1 MMEKGRI
8 SPLQLSYIMH
18 PYILATL
25 VLSAP
30 AISMVTAGRDMW
42 ATPILAGVFACLIV
56 VLMYA
61 LHLRYPNETFIEYI
75 ESILGRYLGKSLAL
89 IYVVSIIYT
98 NAMVLRQYGEFIAT
112 TFLIQTPMIVIV
124 TCMMMV
130 CAYALY
136 MGIEAWTRAAQLLIP
151 IALAIILVMLIIMT
165 PDMSLK
171 EMYPIMEYGPFPLLR
186 GSILPASW
194 FSQYFIISTFL
205 PYVTKKSGEKLKWS
219 LISVASVT
227 ITMVLINLSILFM
240 FGNLS
245 KAFNYPFLVAVRY
258 ISLSDF
264 LEHIEALLMATWLI
278 GIFIKVTVNFYG
290 SVLWT
295 AQWLKL
301 PNYRTIIAP
310 IGLLVILVS
319 IWCAPN
325 YQMLRV
331 ILNSSV
337 PVYTFLM
344 QLLVPALLL
353 LIAILKRRKR
363 HES

>member
-8 SPLQLSYIMH
+8 SPLQLAFLMH

-30 AISMVTAGRDMW
+30 SISMVTAGRDMW
-42 ATPILAGVFACLIV
+42 ATPILAGLPACMIIGV
-56 VLMYA
+56 MVA
-61 LHLRYPNETFIEYI
+61 LHLRYPNKTFIEYI
-75 ESILGRYLGKSLAL
+75 ETILGRYLGKSLAL

-124 TCMMMV
+124 ICLMIV

-136 MGIEAWTRAAQLLIP
+136 MGLEAWARAAQLLIP
-151 IALAIILVMLIIMT
+151 IALIIILAMLIIMI
-165 PDMSLK
+165 PDMKWK
-171 EMYPIMEYGPFPLLR
+171 EMYPVMEYGPLPLLR

-194 FSQYFIISTFL
+194 FSQYFIISMFL
-205 PYVTKKSGEKLKWS
+205 PYLTKNKGKALKWS

-227 ITMVLINLSILFM
+227 MTLVLINVSILFM

-264 LEHIEALLMATWLI
+264 LEHIESLLMATWLI

-290 SVLWT
+290 TVLWT
-295 AQWLKL
+295 AQFLKL

-325 YQMLRV
+325 YQMLRQV
-331 ILNSSV
+331 LGTSV
-337 PVYTFLM
+337 PVYTFLF
-344 QLLVPALLL
+344 QLFVPALLL
-353 LIAILKRRKR
+353 LIAILKGRNS